1 MKARNQYDI
10 AIVGGG
16 MVGAVL
22 AVALSRTGFS
32 VALVEAK
39 RPAEFNPD
47 SPYDLRQSAIAPA
60 QKNLLDN
67 LGLWDYI
74 AQQRACPFTGMKVW
88 EAGSD
93 NELFLENTEIGV
105 PHLGHIVDNGLIVAS
120 AWRRLDSVD
129 VYCPAKLAHL
139 HITDGAATL
148 TLDDERQIHASLVV
162 GAEGANSPV
171 RQAVGIETTGWSY
184 HQRCTVGAVTTEK
197 QHRHIAW
204 QRYTPTGPVA
214 FLPLSDGRCSL
225 AWHADDEVALEL
237 AELDEATF
245 CQRLT
250 EASGGVLGE
259 VTAIEARGAFPLRLQ
274 HAKTYC
280 KPRVVLVGDAAHVV
294 HPMAGQGVNL
304 GLLDVAQLVQA
315 LEDGRTAGR
324 DPGTLTYLK
333 RYQRERMAE
342 NLMMLGA
349 TDVLKRLFGSR
360 STVLEKVRS
369 GAIGV
374 AAGFAPIRQI
384 MIHHATGAGRSG
396 PRLAMPRRTG
406 QP

>member
-1 MKARNQYDI
+1 MSKRRNQYDV

-22 AVALSRTGFS
+22 AVALTRTGFS

-60 QKNLLDN
+60 QRNVLNN

-93 NELFLENTEIGV
+93 TELFLENTEVGV
-105 PHLGHIVDNGLIVAS
+105 PQLGYIVDNGLIVAS
-120 AWRRLDSVD
+120 AWRRFDDVD
-129 VYCPAKLAHL
+129 LYCPAKLADL
-139 HITDGAATL
+139 AIDEEAATL
-148 TLDDERQIHASLVV
+148 TLDDGRRICAALVV

-171 RQAVGIETTGWSY
+171 REAVGIATTGWPY
-184 HQRCTVGAVTTEK
+184 HQRCTVGAVTTGK
-197 QHRHIAW
+197 HHRHIAW

-214 FLPLSDGRCSL
+214 FLPLADGRCSL

-237 AELDEATF
+237 AELDEADF
-245 CQRLT
+245 CARLT

-259 VTAIEARGAFPLRLQ
+259 VQAIEARGAFPLRLQ
-274 HAKTYC
+274 HAKSYC
-280 KPRVVLVGDAAHVV
+280 RPRVVLVGDAAHVV

-304 GLLDVAQLVQA
+304 GLLDVAELVEA
-315 LEDGRTAGR
+315 LETGRAAGR
-324 DPGTLTYLK
+324 DPGTLVYLK
-333 RYQRERMAE
+333 RYQRERMAD

-349 TDVLKRLFGSR
+349 TDVLKRLFGSH
-360 STVLEKVRS
+360 STLLEKIRS
-369 GAIGV
+369 GGIAA

-384 MIHHATGAGRSG
+384 MIHHATGTGRSG
-396 PRLAMPRRTG
+396 PRLVR
-406 QP
+406 